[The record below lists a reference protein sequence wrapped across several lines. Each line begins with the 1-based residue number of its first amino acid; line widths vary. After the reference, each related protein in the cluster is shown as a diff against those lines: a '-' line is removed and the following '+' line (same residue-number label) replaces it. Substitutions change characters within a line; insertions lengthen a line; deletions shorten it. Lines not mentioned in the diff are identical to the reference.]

1 MVPVVIGH
9 CLGVVSRLLVPSS
22 LILPSSSSPSSLSP
36 HRHINVLP
44 PPNEHIL
51 ALRCLLHLPP
61 KTWDQ
66 GGKMGEGE
74 MGVVMEGVGSG
85 DAGVRRLV
93 RPFPLLSVDVGCGK
107 VLNVISR
114 KRQ

>member
-1 MVPVVIGH
+1 
-9 CLGVVSRLLVPSS
+9 
-22 LILPSSSSPSSLSP
+22 
-36 HRHINVLP
+36 
-44 PPNEHIL
+44 
-51 ALRCLLHLPP
+51 
-61 KTWDQ
+61 
-66 GGKMGEGE
+66 MGEGE

-85 DAGVRRLV
+85 DASVRRLV